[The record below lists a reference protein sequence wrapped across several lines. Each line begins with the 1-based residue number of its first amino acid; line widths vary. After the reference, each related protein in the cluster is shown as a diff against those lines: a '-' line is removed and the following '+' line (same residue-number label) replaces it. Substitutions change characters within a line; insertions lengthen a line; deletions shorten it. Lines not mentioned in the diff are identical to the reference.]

1 MRRVE
6 RDARGQ
12 PRRVHV
18 SLHEGDVCL
27 AHSLVDGGYAQ
38 STAAA
43 AAAADV
49 TATSA
54 AVETTSAPPQP
65 PAAPA
70 EEMFDALASNIAY
83 DAISKGY
90 YIYQGQS

>member
-6 RDARGQ
+6 RDTRGQ

-43 AAAADV
+43 ADV
-49 TATSA
+49 TATPA

-65 PAAPA
+65 PAAPAPA

>member
-38 STAAA
+38 STAA
-43 AAAADV
+43 D
-49 TATSA
+49 TA
-54 AVETTSAPPQP
+54 AVESTSAPPQP
-65 PAAPA
+65 PAPAPA

>member
-12 PRRVHV
+12 PRCVHV

-38 STAAA
+38 SIAAA

-54 AVETTSAPPQP
+54 VETTSAPPG
-65 PAAPA
+65 